1 MYSNPCFAIIV
12 NTYSQY
18 YIILILTNFTKIEAS
33 NLRYENQKLHLETN
47 VTKRSYFSKQP
58 DAYLLVLKRIV
69 LIISSDRWVSIST
82 ITNLGTIPIGG

>member
-1 MYSNPCFAIIV
+1 MLLRA
-12 NTYSQY
+12 
-18 YIILILTNFTKIEAS
+18 LI
-33 NLRYENQKLHLETN
+33 
-47 VTKRSYFSKQP
+47 FSKQP